1 MRIAVIGAGVSGLT
15 AAYLLRRTHAVS
27 LFEAESRA
35 GGHANTVTV
44 TGRGGDQAHL
54 DVGFIVYN
62 ERTYPAFTRLLA
74 ELGVETQ
81 ASDMSFS
88 VRCEETG
95 LEFSSRGVRGYLAQP
110 ANAFR
115 PKHARMLLDLW
126 RFHREARRA
135 IERDELHELSFGEFL
150 RMRRYSQEFME
161 HLMIPLAASTWSN
174 APADILTFPC
184 NYLFR
189 FLEQHGVLAINAIPQ
204 WRWIKGGA
212 RSYVDAVLARLDG
225 SRVHV
230 GAPVTAVTRGTDGV
244 VVQAEGE
251 RAQAF
256 DAVVLATH
264 PGQSLAM
271 LTDASDEE
279 RAGLS
284 SVVYAPNRVVLHDD
298 PRVLPR
304 REAARAS
311 WNYTHARCGP
321 VPAQLTMSYDLV
333 RLQGMRGPERHYC
346 VSVNPGS
353 AVAPERVI
361 AAFDYEHPVY
371 SPETLLAQRRIEA
384 LQGGR
389 RTYFAGAYLGY
400 GFHEDGVQSGVR
412 VAARL
417 GVEW

>member
-15 AAYLLRRTHAVS
+15 AAYLLRRAHDVS

-44 TGRGGDQAHL
+44 AGPGGDQVHL

-62 ERTYPAFTRLLA
+62 ERTYPGFTRLLA
-74 ELGVETQ
+74 ELDVETQ

-95 LEFSSRGVRGYLAQP
+95 LEFSSRGFRGYLAQP
-110 ANAFR
+110 RNAFR
-115 PKHARMLLDLW
+115 PKHTRMLLDLW

-135 IERDELHELSFGEFL
+135 IERDELHDLPFGEFL

-189 FLEQHGVLAINAIPQ
+189 FLEQHGVLAINSIPQ
-204 WRWIKGGA
+204 WRWINGGA
-212 RSYVDAVLARLDG
+212 RAYVDAILARLG
-225 SRVHV
+225 ASRVHL
-230 GAPVTAVTRGTDGV
+230 GTPVSAVTRSADAV
-244 VVQAEGE
+244 AVRVQGG
-251 RAQAF
+251 AQAF

-271 LTDASDEE
+271 LTDASDAD
-279 RAGLS
+279 RTALG

-298 PRVLPR
+298 PGVLPR
-304 REAARAS
+304 REAARAA

-333 RLQGMRGPERHYC
+333 RLQGMPASDRHYC

-353 AVAPERVI
+353 TVAPERII

-371 SPETLLAQRRIEA
+371 TPETLLAQRRIEA
-384 LQGGR
+384 LQGER

-412 VAARL
+412 AAARL